1 MNAKTTEGTEAHGTI
16 QSGISALPNVEDVRQ
31 ADLEMG
37 RARRDLN
44 WDKMYELAIDPTHA
58 KAIRDS
64 RSPEDSDACTMCG
77 DYCAL
82 KIVKQNLDI
91 ER

>member
-16 QSGISALPNVEDVRQ
+16 K
-31 ADLEMG
+31 
-37 RARRDLN
+37 RRLASRRFRT
-44 WDKMYELAIDPTHA
+44 WRMYELAIDPAYA
-58 KAIRDS
+58 KSIRDS

-82 KIVKQNLDI
+82 KIVKQNFDFA
-91 ER
+91 R

>member
-1 MNAKTTEGTEAHGTI
+1 MIKN
-16 QSGISALPNVEDVRQ
+16 NDRQ

-44 WDKMYELAIDPTHA
+44 WDKMYELAIDPEHA

-82 KIVKQNLDI
+82 KIVKQNFDF

>member
-16 QSGISALPNVEDVRQ
+16 K
-31 ADLEMG
+31 
-37 RARRDLN
+37 RRLASRRFRTR
-44 WDKMYELAIDPTHA
+44 KCELAIDPEHA

-64 RSPEDSDACTMCG
+64 RSPGDKEACTMCG

-82 KIVKQNLDI
+82 KIVKQNFDI